1 MAANFMQRIIVN
13 RERKKYQNAHFDLE
27 VMAKFVLIKREQK
40 TYGNK
45 YVIKRYFDTL
55 LHASNGIITEGR
67 YELEGFIKGNL
78 LEILDF
84 CLDTIHFG
92 MCKSLYWLT
101 DICDLIL
108 NDKANI
114 FGEIP
119 ARRIQ

>member
-1 MAANFMQRIIVN
+1 MAVNFMGRIIVN
-13 RERKKYQNAHFDLE
+13 REKKKYQNAHFDIE
-27 VMAKFVLIKREQK
+27 IMAKFVLMKREIK
-40 TYGNK
+40 TYGNE
-45 YVIKRYFDTL
+45 YVIKKYFNDL
-55 LHASNGIITEGR
+55 LIASNGIINEGR
-67 YELEGFIKGNL
+67 YQIEGFVEGNL

-84 CLDTIHFG
+84 CLNTIHFA
-92 MCKSLYWLT
+92 MCKSLYWVT